1 MINGISIHS
10 IYVLDQ
16 DVALDFYVGKLGF
29 VVTTDVDMGFMRWL
43 TIATPGQPD
52 REILLSLPGPPAIS
66 EDAAARVRELVTIGA
81 LGATILSTD
90 DCRATYAD
98 LAAKGVEFTQEP
110 EDQPYGIDCAFRDP
124 FGNHI
129 RMTQRTDEREVSDE
143 DIARWA
149 PDDSEGSD
157 T

>member
-16 DVALDFYVGKLGF
+16 DAALEFYVGKLGF
-29 VVTTDVDMGFMRWL
+29 VVDTDVDMGFMRWL
-43 TIATPGQPD
+43 TIHAPGDPGRQ
-52 REILLSLPGPPAIS
+52 ILLERPGPPALA
-66 EDAAARVRELVTIGA
+66 EDAATRVRELVTQGA
-81 LGATILSTD
+81 MPATILSTD

-98 LAAKGVEFTQEP
+98 LLAKGVEFTQEP

-124 FGNHI
+124 FGNNI
-129 RMTQRTDEREVSDE
+129 RMTQRPEQERAITDD

-149 PDDSEGSD
+149 PAE
-157 T
+157 